1 MFQSTSVFPSRS
13 TIPRFSGK
21 NGAVNFTSREA
32 IELADLERI
41 APSVF
46 ADGKHESRSDRYVYI
61 PTRDVLGALVKEGF
75 RPYSVLQGGSRDAS
89 KRGFTKH
96 LIRFRHESTSVVRGS
111 HHTEICLLNSHDG
124 TSSYRLFAGV
134 FRLVCSNGLVVS
146 EGDIA
151 EVRVSHSGS
160 VTDKVVEGFH
170 SVLDS
175 LPEVNDRIAEF
186 SALEL
191 SAGERRALA
200 TAALVARYD
209 GEASPVT
216 PEQALSVRRSADAGG
231 DAWST
236 LNVLQENL
244 VRGGLGYVQ
253 RDANGRRVANRST
266 RAVNSVDGNVGLNR
280 ALWTLTSE
288 LAKLKTA

>member
-1 MFQSTSVFPSRS
+1 M
-13 TIPRFSGK
+13 
-21 NGAVNFTSREA
+21 
-32 IELADLERI
+32 
-41 APSVF
+41 
-46 ADGKHESRSDRYVYI
+46 YI
-61 PTRDVLGALVKEGF
+61 PTREVLGALVQEGF
-75 RPYSVLQGGSRDAS
+75 RPYSVLQGGSRDEA

-96 LIRFRHESTSVVRGS
+96 LIRFRHESTQLVRGA

-151 EVRVSHSGS
+151 EVRVSHSGN

-170 SVLDS
+170 SVLRA
-175 LPEVNDRIAEF
+175 LPEVNERIAEF
-186 SALEL
+186 SALQL
-191 SAGERRALA
+191 TSGEQRALA
-200 TAALVARYD
+200 SAALVARYD
-209 GEASPVT
+209 GQEAPVT
-216 PEQALSVRRSADAGG
+216 PEQALGVRRSADAGS

-236 LNVLQENL
+236 LNRLQENL
-244 VRGGLGYVQ
+244 VRGGVNYVQ
-253 RDANGRRVANRST
+253 RDENGRRVAHRST